1 MAAAGR
7 ASVVVMAW
15 LDREDNPA
23 LYVVRTLAA
32 AHDQPGRIAAQSGCQ
47 EAIMLIRKG
56 NFLKFILSGLLLA
69 CLSAPASALRAP
81 EAVATEFYGWY
92 LQTLDADQDPL
103 SDRYDRLNAYV
114 AKPLV
119 DQLVKR
125 LQENNPQAGDYFL
138 QSPRIQGAWLRGHVQ
153 AVTLRRQ
160 ARSADVLVTLD
171 GDGEAKHE
179 VVLTMV
185 LDNGT
190 WKIRHVNRAALDAA
204 ESSPSRAAI

>member
-1 MAAAGR
+1 
-7 ASVVVMAW
+7 
-15 LDREDNPA
+15 
-23 LYVVRTLAA
+23 
-32 AHDQPGRIAAQSGCQ
+32 
-47 EAIMLIRKG
+47 MLIRKG
-56 NFLKFILSGLLLA
+56 NFLKLILVGVLLV
-69 CLSAPASALRAP
+69 CLSARAAALRAP
-81 EAVATEFYGWY
+81 ETVAAEFYGWY

-125 LQENNPQAGDYFL
+125 LQEQKTAAGDYFL
-138 QSPRIQGAWLRGHVQ
+138 QSQRIHGAWLRGRVQ

-171 GDGEAKHE
+171 GDGDAKHE

-204 ESSPSRAAI
+204 ESSISRAAI

>member
-1 MAAAGR
+1 
-7 ASVVVMAW
+7 
-15 LDREDNPA
+15 
-23 LYVVRTLAA
+23 
-32 AHDQPGRIAAQSGCQ
+32 
-47 EAIMLIRKG
+47 MLIHKG
-56 NFLKFILSGLLLA
+56 NFLKFILAGLLLV
-69 CLSAPASALRAP
+69 CLAARASALRAP
-81 EAVATEFYGWY
+81 ETVAAEFYGWY

-125 LQENNPQAGDYFL
+125 LQEKNPQAGDYFL
-138 QSPRIQGAWLRGHVQ
+138 QSSRIHGAWLRGRVQ

-171 GDGEAKHE
+171 GDGDAKHE

-204 ESSPSRAAI
+204 ESSTSRAAI

>member
-1 MAAAGR
+1 
-7 ASVVVMAW
+7 
-15 LDREDNPA
+15 
-23 LYVVRTLAA
+23 
-32 AHDQPGRIAAQSGCQ
+32 
-47 EAIMLIRKG
+47 MLIRKG
-56 NFLKFILSGLLLA
+56 NFLKSILFGVLLV
-69 CLSAPASALRAP
+69 CLSARAAALRAP
-81 EAVATEFYGWY
+81 ETVAAEFYGWY

-125 LQENNPQAGDYFL
+125 LQEQKAAAGDYFL
-138 QSPRIQGAWLRGHVQ
+138 QAPRIQGAWLRGRVQ

-171 GDGEAKHE
+171 GDGDAKHE

-204 ESSPSRAAI
+204 ESSTSRAAI

>member
-1 MAAAGR
+1 
-7 ASVVVMAW
+7 
-15 LDREDNPA
+15 
-23 LYVVRTLAA
+23 
-32 AHDQPGRIAAQSGCQ
+32 
-47 EAIMLIRKG
+47 MLIHKG
-56 NFLKFILSGLLLA
+56 NFLKFILANLLLA
-69 CLSAPASALRAP
+69 GFVSAFAASASSLRAP
-81 EAVATEFYGWY
+81 DTVAAEFYGWY

-125 LQENNPQAGDYFL
+125 LQEKTVQAGDYFL
-138 QSPRIQGAWLRGHVQ
+138 QSSRIQGAWLRGRVQ

-171 GDGEAKHE
+171 GDGDAKHE

-190 WKIRHVNRAALDAA
+190 WKIRHVNRAAL
-204 ESSPSRAAI
+204 ESSASQPII

>member
-1 MAAAGR
+1 M
-7 ASVVVMAW
+7 ASVKGA
-15 LDREDNPA
+15 DNPA

-32 AHDQPGRIAAQSGCQ
+32 GHGLPGRIAAQSGCQ
-47 EAIMLIRKG
+47 EPIMLIHKG
-56 NFLKFILSGLLLA
+56 NFLKFILSGLLLV
-69 CLSAPASALRAP
+69 CLTARASSLRAP
-81 EAVATEFYGWY
+81 ETVAAEFYGWY

-125 LQENNPQAGDYFL
+125 LQEKNPQSGDYFL
-138 QSPRIQGAWLRGHVQ
+138 QSPRIHGAWLRGRVQ
-153 AVTLRRQ
+153 AVALRRQ

-171 GDGEAKHE
+171 GDGDAKHE
-179 VVLTMV
+179 VVLMMV

-190 WKIRHVNRAALDAA
+190 WKIRHVNRAAL
-204 ESSPSRAAI
+204 ESSAGQPII

>member
-1 MAAAGR
+1 
-7 ASVVVMAW
+7 MAW
-15 LDREDNPA
+15 VKGADNPA

-32 AHDQPGRIAAQSGCQ
+32 GHGLPGRIAAQSGCQ
-47 EAIMLIRKG
+47 ESIMLIHKG
-56 NFLKFILSGLLLA
+56 NFLKFILSGLLLV
-69 CLSAPASALRAP
+69 CLVARASSLRAP
-81 EAVATEFYGWY
+81 ETVAAEFYGWY

-119 DQLVKR
+119 EQLVKR
-125 LQENNPQAGDYFL
+125 LREKTLPAGDYFL
-138 QSPRIQGAWLRGHVQ
+138 QSPRIHGAWLRGRVQ

-171 GDGEAKHE
+171 GDGDAKHE

-190 WKIRHVNRAALDAA
+190 WKIRHVNRAAL
-204 ESSPSRAAI
+204 ESSSSQPII

>member
-1 MAAAGR
+1 
-7 ASVVVMAW
+7 
-15 LDREDNPA
+15 
-23 LYVVRTLAA
+23 
-32 AHDQPGRIAAQSGCQ
+32 
-47 EAIMLIRKG
+47 MLIHKG
-56 NFLKFILSGLLLA
+56 NFLKFILSGLLLV
-69 CLSAPASALRAP
+69 CLTASAATLRAP

-125 LQENNPQAGDYFL
+125 LQEKQPQAGDYFL
-138 QSPRIQGAWLRGHVQ
+138 QSSRIHGAWLRGAVK

-171 GDGEAKHE
+171 GDGDAKHDL
-179 VVLTMV
+179 VLTMV

-190 WKIRHVNRAALDAA
+190 WKIRHVNRAALDIS

>member
-1 MAAAGR
+1 
-7 ASVVVMAW
+7 MAW
-15 LDREDNPA
+15 LEGEDNPA
-23 LYVVRTLAA
+23 LYGLRTLAA
-32 AHDQPGRIAAQSGCQ
+32 GHDLPSWIVAQSGCQ
-47 EAIMLIRKG
+47 EPIMLIRKG
-56 NFLKFILSGLLLA
+56 NFLKLILVGVLLV
-69 CLSAPASALRAP
+69 CLSARAAALRAP
-81 EAVATEFYGWY
+81 ETVAAEFYGWY

-125 LQENNPQAGDYFL
+125 LQEQKAAAGDYFL
-138 QSPRIQGAWLRGHVQ
+138 QSPRIHGAWLRGRVQ

-171 GDGEAKHE
+171 GDGDAKHE

-190 WKIRHVNRAALDAA
+190 WKIRHVNRAAL
-204 ESSPSRAAI
+204 ESSASQPII

>member
-1 MAAAGR
+1 
-7 ASVVVMAW
+7 
-15 LDREDNPA
+15 
-23 LYVVRTLAA
+23 
-32 AHDQPGRIAAQSGCQ
+32 
-47 EAIMLIRKG
+47 MLIRKG
-56 NFLKFILSGLLLA
+56 NFLKSILFGVLLV
-69 CLSAPASALRAP
+69 CLSARAAALRAP
-81 EAVATEFYGWY
+81 ETVAAEFYGWY

-125 LQENNPQAGDYFL
+125 LQEKNMRAGDYFL
-138 QSPRIQGAWLRGHVQ
+138 QSSRIHGAWLRGHVQ

-171 GDGEAKHE
+171 GDGDAKHE

-190 WKIRHVNRAALDAA
+190 WKIRHVNRAAL
-204 ESSPSRAAI
+204 ESSPSQPVI

>member
-1 MAAAGR
+1 
-7 ASVVVMAW
+7 
-15 LDREDNPA
+15 
-23 LYVVRTLAA
+23 
-32 AHDQPGRIAAQSGCQ
+32 
-47 EAIMLIRKG
+47 MLIRKG
-56 NFLKFILSGLLLA
+56 NFLKVILFGLLLV
-69 CLSAPASALRAP
+69 CLSARAAALRAP
-81 EAVATEFYGWY
+81 DTVAAEFYGWY

-125 LQENNPQAGDYFL
+125 LQEKTNRAGDYFL
-138 QSPRIQGAWLRGHVQ
+138 QSPRIHGAWLRGRIQ

-171 GDGEAKHE
+171 GDGDAKHE
-179 VVLTMV
+179 VVLAMV

-204 ESSPSRAAI
+204 ESSTSRAAI

>member
-1 MAAAGR
+1 
-7 ASVVVMAW
+7 
-15 LDREDNPA
+15 
-23 LYVVRTLAA
+23 
-32 AHDQPGRIAAQSGCQ
+32 
-47 EAIMLIRKG
+47 ML
-56 NFLKFILSGLLLA
+56 LV
-69 CLSAPASALRAP
+69 CLSARAAALRAP
-81 EAVATEFYGWY
+81 DTVAAEFYGWY

-125 LQENNPQAGDYFL
+125 LQEKTNQAGDYFL
-138 QSPRIQGAWLRGHVQ
+138 QSPRIHGAWLRSRVQ

-171 GDGEAKHE
+171 GDGDAKHE

-190 WKIRHVNRAALDAA
+190 WKIRHVNRVAL
-204 ESSPSRAAI
+204 ESSASQPII